1 MDLPVGSSHQYFVAG
16 GGGVLGPKAGV
27 GVLRGIG
34 LGKGMGL
41 VASISK
47 EDVQR
52 RALTRY
58 TLTLGVY

>member
-1 MDLPVGSSHQYFVAG
+1 MDLPVGSSRQYFVA

-34 LGKGMGL
+34 LGEGMGL